1 MTMRLVTTTPRV
13 PGPVRRDMVVAGAG
27 ADLPLSVE
35 HAASR
40 VEFVLFD
47 LDRTLT
53 HFDRRGI
60 GRFFKEMCGHWYG
73 RLAETGRELPTLR
86 RYTRRM
92 TTHFAGALLWAQ
104 LTRREM
110 HLFETVGG
118 AHARMGIHLRRDE
131 VQDVALPFIPAI
143 LERLTVDEHALA
155 MVDALHRR
163 GIRMGLV
170 SNTFSP
176 HFVLD
181 QHLESVGLLKY
192 FPVRVYSSDV
202 RYMKPHRE
210 IFRVAL
216 QRLGAP
222 ADKTVFV
229 GDRMRNDVRGAS
241 RLGMTTILLAPNGRV
256 RRARIMPD
264 FVVRQLRE
272 IPDVIASLDD

>member
-1 MTMRLVTTTPRV
+1 MTMRLVSATPRV
-13 PGPVRRDMVVAGAG
+13 QSPARRDMVAAEFGVQ
-27 ADLPLSVE
+27 LPLSVGRT
-35 HAASR
+35 ASR

-60 GRFFKEMCGHWYG
+60 GRFFKEMCGNWYG
-73 RLAETGRELPTLR
+73 RLAESGRALPPLR

-92 TTHFAGALLWAQ
+92 SAHFAGALLWAQ

-110 HLFETVGG
+110 HLFDTVGG

-131 VQDVALPFIPAI
+131 VQDVAIPFVPAI
-143 LERLTVDEHALA
+143 LERLTVDRHALA

-170 SNTFSP
+170 SNTFAP

-210 IFRVAL
+210 IFRRAL
-216 QRLGAP
+216 HQLGAS

-229 GDRMRNDVRGAS
+229 GDRLRNDVRGAS
-241 RLGMTTILLAPNGRV
+241 RLGMTTILVSPGGRV
-256 RRARIMPD
+256 RHTRVTPD
-264 FVVRQLRE
+264 FVVRQLCE
-272 IPDVIASLDD
+272 IPDVIASIDD